1 LFICQTIVFIIIK
14 NITMGKEKATEVTGC
29 NSCKGG
35 LSFKQKWIL
44 VLAAYMFGA
53 TIYSTIELVKYLS
66 NLF

>member
-1 LFICQTIVFIIIK
+1 
-14 NITMGKEKATEVTGC
+14 MGKEKATEVTGC